1 MEGWRGSR
9 AARGTP
15 AKPPSRGAPRGAD
28 VRRCLAAAIEADEG
42 NGAPEE
48 IRTPDG
54 IVITLIELA
63 HARDGFERR
72 SHRDRHMSP

>member
-15 AKPPSRGAPRGAD
+15 AKPPSRCAD
-28 VRRCLAAAIEADEG
+28 IRRCLAAAIEADEG
-42 NGAPEE
+42 NGAPGE

-54 IVITLIELA
+54 IVTLIELA
-63 HARDGFERR
+63 HARNGFERR
-72 SHRDRHMSP
+72 SRRDRHMSP